1 MFVILFLPATVDSE
15 NTASDAEAQCVIS
28 RFQLIADGVGA
39 GLGECGVREWPVST
53 LQRDAGY
60 GIGQWQQGEGFGM
73 LFAGD
78 THAFASV
85 QETAGLFFIGE
96 DDGNLGAA
104 GAEDCAVGVVKAAA
118 KGTGEQERGLAVCSF
133 AGCAQ
138 GELGIG
144 VIFFALEL
152 VDGHALLFG
161 PVPAV
166 GVGAVA
172 VANEPLGDDARGTAG
187 VEAVVDGPDGQVAA
201 HLLQPG
207 CGGSPA
213 AEYQQQAFC
222 WQGETGL
229 DGAWGKIQAVCCLPG
244 TWFCHKLP
252 LLLLWLH
259 VL

>member
-1 MFVILFLPATVDSE
+1 M
-15 NTASDAEAQCVIS
+15 
-28 RFQLIADGVGA
+28 
-39 GLGECGVREWPVST
+39 ST

-78 THAFASV
+78 TQAFASV
-85 QETAGLFFIGE
+85 QEAAGLFFIGE

-152 VDGHALLFG
+152 VDGTPCFLAQSQLSGWALSPSPMSRWGTMLAARQASRPWSMAQTGRLRPICCSQDVAGALPPSTSSRRFAGRAKLVWMVHGGRYRLF
-161 PVPAV
+161 AV
-166 GVGAVA
+166 CLV
-172 VANEPLGDDARGTAG
+172 RGSVISCLFYCYGCMCYNMYIERA
-187 VEAVVDGPDGQVAA
+187 QRKI
-201 HLLQPG
+201 
-207 CGGSPA
+207 CGG
-213 AEYQQQAFC
+213 
-222 WQGETGL
+222 
-229 DGAWGKIQAVCCLPG
+229 
-244 TWFCHKLP
+244 
-252 LLLLWLH
+252 
-259 VL
+259 